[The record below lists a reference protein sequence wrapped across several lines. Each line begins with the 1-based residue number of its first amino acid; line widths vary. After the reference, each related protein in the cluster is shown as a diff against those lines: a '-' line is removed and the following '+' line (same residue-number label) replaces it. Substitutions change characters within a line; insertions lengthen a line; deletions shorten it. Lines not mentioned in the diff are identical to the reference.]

1 MTNEIGLKNAME
13 GTVAA
18 YFTSGQDAH
27 LAITEL
33 LDNGFSTADV
43 GAAFHSGISEGRI
56 AGSTETNLNVRSTG
70 SGTVGT
76 AAAVAGPASNTG
88 AVTPAGL
95 QTGGG
100 TITSGAGRPGP
111 IPGSDIPNSL
121 PTEIPSALPTA
132 ADVRAE
138 RAQADAK
145 YYPGTG
151 GIHET
156 RHEEDESWWTKLKHI
171 FSSDSS
177 EGTRGSRR
185 EVVADKSSTNFGT
198 GEGHLGVYPEQG
210 YPYSVDAFESVF
222 AGMGVPQER
231 AHYLSGQIDRGG
243 AIVTVVAGNQVAKAE
258 RILERNH
265 GEIRYETGTV
275 ERGEVWQDG
284 APARVEIFGR
294 VQRAYPGYSRPGGV
308 ASEVERR
315 RVS

>member
-1 MTNEIGLKNAME
+1 MTNEIGLKNTAD

-18 YFTSGQDAH
+18 YFRSGQDAH

-33 LDNGFSTADV
+33 LDNGFSAGDV

-56 AGSTETNLNVRSTG
+56 AGSAEADLNVRSTG
-70 SGTVGT
+70 SGTVGS
-76 AAAVAGPASNTG
+76 AAAIAGPASNTG

-111 IPGSDIPNSL
+111 IPGSDIPGSL
-121 PTEIPSALPTA
+121 PTEIPSSLPTA
-132 ADVRAE
+132 ADVRTE
-138 RAQADAK
+138 RAQTDAQ

-156 RHEEDESWWTKLKHI
+156 HHEEDESWWTKLKHI

-177 EGTRGSRR
+177 EGTRVGRR
-185 EVVADKSSTNFGT
+185 EAVADKSSTNFGT

-210 YPYSVDAFESVF
+210 YLYSGDAFESVF

-231 AHYLSGQIDRGG
+231 AHYLSGQIGRGG
-243 AIVTVVAGNQVAKAE
+243 AIVTVTAGAQVAKAE
-258 RILERNH
+258 QILERHH
-265 GEIRYETGTV
+265 GEIRYEAGTV

-284 APARVEIFGR
+284 APARVQIFGR
-294 VQRAYPGYSRPGGV
+294 VQRAYPGSSRPGGV
-308 ASEVERR
+308 VPEMEKR